1 MTSHN
6 KALYIVAHTKCL
18 MFHCVYNY
26 FIGNRRKR
34 SDITDNNK
42 PGSCP
47 STTVGTCVE
56 ACNSDNS
63 CQGDQKCCS
72 NGCGHVCTNPVHGE
86 YYYIV
91 YRNLFLIRFTS
102 SYNSMT
108 YVVMVFCH
116 IEICL

>member
-1 MTSHN
+1 
-6 KALYIVAHTKCL
+6 
-18 MFHCVYNY
+18 MFRSVYNY
-26 FIGNRRKR
+26 FVSNRRKR
-34 SDITDNNK
+34 SDNDK

-47 STTVGTCVE
+47 ASTIGTCEE

-63 CQGDQKCCS
+63 CQGDKKCCS
-72 NGCGHVCTNPVHGE
+72 TGCGHVCTNPVNGE

-108 YVVMVFCH
+108 YVVMGCCH
-116 IEICL
+116 GILPYRGLFVKFS

>member
-1 MTSHN
+1 
-6 KALYIVAHTKCL
+6 

-26 FIGNRRKR
+26 FVGNRRKR

-47 STTVGTCVE
+47 PATVGTCVE

-72 NGCGHVCTNPVHGE
+72 NGCGHVCTNPVNGE
-86 YYYIV
+86 NYYIV